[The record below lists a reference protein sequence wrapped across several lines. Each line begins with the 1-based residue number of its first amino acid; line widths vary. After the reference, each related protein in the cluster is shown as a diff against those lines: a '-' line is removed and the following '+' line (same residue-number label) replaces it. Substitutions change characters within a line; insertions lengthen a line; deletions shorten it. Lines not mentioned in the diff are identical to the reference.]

1 MIGSRRDYRP
11 QFLDPFL
18 LVVAYFAVL
27 LLVFAVLDVFFGW
40 KLLARGMSV
49 LPIFK

>member
-1 MIGSRRDYRP
+1 MIGSRRDHRP
-11 QFLDPFL
+11 SSVDLFL
-18 LVVAYFAVL
+18 LVVVYFAVL
-27 LLVFAVLDVFFGW
+27 LLVFEVLDVFFGW

>member
-1 MIGSRRDYRP
+1 MIGSRHGHHP
-11 QFLDPFL
+11 SSVDPLL
-18 LVVAYFAVL
+18 LVVVYFAVL